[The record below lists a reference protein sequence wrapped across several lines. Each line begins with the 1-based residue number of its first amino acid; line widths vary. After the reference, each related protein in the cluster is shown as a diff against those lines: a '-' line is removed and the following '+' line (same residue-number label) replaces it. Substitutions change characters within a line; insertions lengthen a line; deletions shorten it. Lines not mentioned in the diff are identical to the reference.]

1 MTTGDIIPERRSYVG
16 GRWVEGEETL
26 AVENPADQSHVAD
39 VSVTPL
45 DEIRRAIAEARR
57 SFDEGV
63 WSALP
68 AGERAKVLHA
78 FLDYVQGAHVPL
90 VNTLVAEAGQPTRF
104 AEMSQFVMGLGL
116 ARTTIDLY
124 LSLPHEGSNPV
135 PVDDLVRG
143 RVALSVRRYE
153 PVGVVSAIT
162 PYNAALLMAFQKLIP
177 ALMAGNSVIL
187 RPSPLTPISS
197 LVLGSAADAAGL
209 PSGVL
214 SVVVEEGSEGAEI
227 MTTDP
232 AVDMVSFTGSTA
244 VGKQILVQAAPTVK
258 RVALEL
264 GGKSA
269 QIYLADAVE
278 RAVAGAVVVVAATA
292 GQACVA
298 ATRMLV
304 PEERKDEVIEAVSR
318 AYGSIVVG
326 PPTDPDT
333 VMGPVISAAQRER
346 CERYVALA
354 EEHGGKVVVGGG
366 RPAALERGYY
376 FEPTVLDLPDN
387 SNPAAQD
394 EIFGPVLGVIG
405 YRDVDDAVR
414 IANDSVYGLS
424 AQVYGADVAAA
435 TSVARRLRTGAV
447 NVNTAVFSAYAPG
460 GGYKQSGLGRE
471 RGEDGIRAFQEV
483 KHMAI
488 GELPR

>member
-1 MTTGDIIPERRSYVG
+1 MTARDIIPERRSYVG

-26 AVENPADQSHVAD
+26 AVENPADESHVAD

-45 DEIRRAIAEARR
+45 DEIRRAVAEART
-57 SFDEGV
+57 SFDAGV

-78 FLDYVQGAHVPL
+78 LLDYVQAAHVPL

-124 LSLPHEGSNPV
+124 LSLPNEESNPV

-209 PSGVL
+209 PAGVL
-214 SVVVEEGSEGAEI
+214 SVVVEAGSEGAEI

-244 VGKQILVQAAPTVK
+244 VGKQILVQGAPTVK

-269 QIYLADAVE
+269 QIYLPDAVE

-318 AYGSIVVG
+318 AYGSVVVG
-326 PPTDPDT
+326 APTDPNT

-447 NVNTAVFSAYAPG
+447 NVNTAVFSAYAPS

>member
-1 MTTGDIIPERRSYVG
+1 M
-16 GRWVEGEETL
+16 
-26 AVENPADQSHVAD
+26 
-39 VSVTPL
+39 
-45 DEIRRAIAEARR
+45 
-57 SFDEGV
+57 
-63 WSALP
+63 
-68 AGERAKVLHA
+68 
-78 FLDYVQGAHVPL
+78 
-90 VNTLVAEAGQPTRF
+90 
-104 AEMSQFVMGLGL
+104 
-116 ARTTIDLY
+116 
-124 LSLPHEGSNPV
+124 
-135 PVDDLVRG
+135 
-143 RVALSVRRYE
+143 
-153 PVGVVSAIT
+153 
-162 PYNAALLMAFQKLIP
+162 
-177 ALMAGNSVIL
+177 
-187 RPSPLTPISS
+187 
-197 LVLGSAADAAGL
+197 
-209 PSGVL
+209 
-214 SVVVEEGSEGAEI
+214 
-227 MTTDP
+227 
-232 AVDMVSFTGSTA
+232 
-244 VGKQILVQAAPTVK
+244 K

-269 QIYLADAVE
+269 QIYLPDAVE

-318 AYGSIVVG
+318 AYGSVVVG
-326 PPTDPDT
+326 PPTDPNT

-447 NVNTAVFSAYAPG
+447 NVNTAVFSAYAPS